1 MQLDSQQAKDLEF
14 LLRHF
19 VLSTQQ
25 AKDLDDAAADAW
37 NQASGTFRCVK
48 AREIFKRDPRV
59 VGFDAATI
67 ILLVR
72 VAWKIW
78 KCLKVNNYT
87 NTSEVPRDLFTEVFQ
102 PSFGGAQ

>member
-1 MQLDSQQAKDLEF
+1 MQLSPQQRD
-14 LLRHF
+14 
-19 VLSTQQ
+19 
-25 AKDLDDAAADAW
+25 DLDEAAADAW
-37 NQASGTFRCVK
+37 NQSSGTFRCVK

-78 KCLKVNNYT
+78 KWLKANNYT
-87 NTSEVPRDLFTEVFQ
+87 NTSEVPRDLLTEVFM
-102 PSFGGAQ
+102 PSFGGMQ